1 MMEKGRAIARPFVL
15 GWTRSCPPARNNDR
29 MKKAAPGFPDTAL
42 SANA

>member
-1 MMEKGRAIARPFVL
+1 MDAQL
-15 GWTRSCPPARNNDR
+15 PARNNDR